1 MFSSVTLAIVEQRDD
16 QHKKLSIH
24 LMTAPKAKQF
34 DKSCNLIIRMV
45 NYDNFC
51 TITIN
56 NTRNDIKSYKMESKI
71 IDMIT
76 IFILMRNINV
86 YMLCNVVIATF
97 THIELLASHLLR

>member
-1 MFSSVTLAIVEQRDD
+1 
-16 QHKKLSIH
+16 
-24 LMTAPKAKQF
+24 MTAPKAKQF
-34 DKSCNLIIRMV
+34 DKSGNLIIRMV